1 MTRKFYNTLAIKL
14 TLIIEIL
21 LVLGIAATTYIN
33 VNREMKNVNEE
44 LSVRKNM
51 TTALIQ
57 RAFTTL
63 NQKDFADWVENI
75 YALRPGDSEYNL
87 DLVYVSVLHNQEE
100 VIYSSHNPRFAA
112 TAADGSAL
120 KPKEYYRIKAPN
132 LDHVSVYVTEP
143 GTTRA
148 KYMVSVGYS
157 VAGLNAV
164 TRRSVISA
172 VVISAVLIILGLVI
186 SVAISFGWTR
196 PVAKLVGGMSR
207 VQEGDFDFR
216 LPVRRHDEFG
226 KLAFNYNLMADGLKD
241 REFIKTTFK
250 RYVTKQVAEQIL
262 ENRAEIKLAGEKR
275 EVTVLFSDI
284 EGFTE
289 LSERVEPTEVVSMLN
304 EYFALM
310 IDIIFQYEGALDKFL
325 GDGIMAYWN
334 APLDQNHSAV
344 KACIAALEMQTALH
358 DFNRKR
364 VALGKDQLYAGIG
377 INTGEAVA
385 GNIGSEK
392 KMEYTVIG
400 DNVNLAQ
407 RIEVKTGR
415 GQTLISES
423 TYEEVEKYVFA
434 TPLPPERVK
443 GKSKPVRLY
452 LLHGLNNEARRFV
465 KSERANSLIIEPG
478 KVNGPTQG

>member
-1 MTRKFYNTLAIKL
+1 MARRFYNTLAIKL
-14 TLIIEIL
+14 TLIIEVL
-21 LVLGIAATTYIN
+21 LLLGIAATTFIN
-33 VNREMKNVNEE
+33 VSREIKNINEE
-44 LSVRKNM
+44 LSVRKNI

-63 NQKDFADWVENI
+63 NENDFAAWVENT
-75 YALRPGDSEYNL
+75 YALKSGDSEYNL
-87 DLVYVSVLHNQEE
+87 DVVYVLVLRGQEE
-100 VIYSSHNPRFAA
+100 VIYSSHNPGFAA
-112 TAADGSAL
+112 VAGDGSPL
-120 KPKEYYRIKAPN
+120 DPREYYRIKAPN

-148 KYMVSVGYS
+148 KYMLSVGYS

-164 TRRSVISA
+164 ARRSVISA
-172 VVISAVLIILGLVI
+172 VAISVVLLMVGLVI

-196 PVAKLVGGMSR
+196 PVARLVKGMSR
-207 VQEGDFDFR
+207 VHDGDFDFR
-216 LPVRRHDEFG
+216 LPVRRRDEFG

-241 REFIKTTFK
+241 REFIKSTFK

-275 EVTVLFSDI
+275 IVTVMFSDI

-289 LSERVEPTEVVSMLN
+289 LSEKAEPTEIVSMLN
-304 EYFALM
+304 EYLAVM
-310 IDIIFQYEGALDKFL
+310 IDIIFLYEGALDKFL

-344 KACIAALEMQTALH
+344 KACIAALEMQAAVKK
-358 DFNRKR
+358 FNNKR
-364 VALGKDQLYAGIG
+364 VESGKDPLYAGIG

-415 GQTLISES
+415 GQVLISES
-423 TYEEVEKYVFA
+423 TYKEVSKYIHA

-443 GKSKPVRLY
+443 GKSEPVQLY
-452 LLHGLNNEARRFV
+452 LLHGLNEEGGRFV
-465 KSERANSLIIEPG
+465 KSEQGERLISSSGG
-478 KVNGPTQG
+478 K

>member
-1 MTRKFYNTLAIKL
+1 MPRRFYNTLAIKL
-14 TLIIEIL
+14 TLIIEVL
-21 LVLGIAATTYIN
+21 LLLGIAATTYVN
-33 VNREMKNVNEE
+33 VSREMKNVNEE
-44 LSVRKNM
+44 LNVRKNI

-63 NQKDFADWVENI
+63 DENDFAEWVENT
-75 YALRPGDSEYNL
+75 YALRSGDSEYNL
-87 DLVYVSVLHNQEE
+87 DVVYVLVLRGQEE
-100 VIYSSHNPRFAA
+100 VVYSSHNPGFAA
-112 TAADGSAL
+112 VAGDGSPL

-148 KYMVSVGYS
+148 KYMLSVGYS

-164 TRRSVISA
+164 ARRSVISA
-172 VVISAVLIILGLVI
+172 VAISVVLIILGLVI
-186 SVAISFGWTR
+186 SIAISFGWTR
-196 PVAKLVGGMSR
+196 PVARLVRGMSK
-207 VQEGDFDFR
+207 VHDGDFDFR
-216 LPVRRHDEFG
+216 LPVSRRDEFG

-241 REFIKTTFK
+241 REFIKSTFK
-250 RYVTKQVAEQIL
+250 RYVTKQVADQIL

-275 EVTVLFSDI
+275 IVTVLFSDI

-289 LSERVEPTEVVSMLN
+289 LSERAEPTEVVSTLN
-304 EYFALM
+304 EYFAVM
-310 IDIIFQYEGALDKFL
+310 IDIIFLYEGALDKFL

-344 KACIAALEMQTALH
+344 KACIAALEMQTALKQ
-358 DFNRKR
+358 FNTERAKS
-364 VALGKDQLYAGIG
+364 GKDPLYAGIG

-415 GQTLISES
+415 GQVLISES
-423 TYEEVEKYVFA
+423 THDEVNKYVYA

-443 GKSKPVRLY
+443 GKSEPVQLY
-452 LLHGLNNEARRFV
+452 QIHGLRENARPFI
-465 KSERANSLIIEPG
+465 KSEYVDRLISRSGEE
-478 KVNGPTQG
+478 

>member
-1 MTRKFYNTLAIKL
+1 MARRFYNTLAIKL
-14 TLIIEIL
+14 TLIIEVL
-21 LVLGIAATTYIN
+21 LLLGIAATTFIN
-33 VNREMKNVNEE
+33 VSREMKNVNEE
-44 LSVRKNM
+44 LSVRKNI

-63 NQKDFADWVENI
+63 DEDDFADWVKNT
-75 YALRPGDSEYNL
+75 YALKSGDSEYNL
-87 DLVYVSVLHNQEE
+87 DIVYVLVLRGREE

-112 TAADGSAL
+112 VAGDGSPL
-120 KPKEYYRIKAPN
+120 EPSEYYRIKAPN

-148 KYMVSVGYS
+148 KYMLSVGYS

-164 TRRSVISA
+164 ARRSVISA
-172 VVISAVLIILGLVI
+172 VAISIVLITLGLII

-196 PVAKLVGGMSR
+196 PVARLVKGMSR
-207 VQEGDFDFR
+207 VHDGDFDFR
-216 LPVRRHDEFG
+216 LPVRRRDEFG
-226 KLAFNYNLMADGLKD
+226 KLAFNYNIMADGLKD
-241 REFIKTTFK
+241 REFIKSTFK

-275 EVTVLFSDI
+275 DVTVLFSDI

-289 LSERVEPTEVVSMLN
+289 LSEKVEPTEIVSMLN
-304 EYFALM
+304 EYFAVM
-310 IDIIFQYEGALDKFL
+310 IDIIFLYEGALDKFL

-344 KACIAALEMQTALH
+344 KACIAALEMQAALEK
-358 DFNRKR
+358 FNGKR
-364 VALGKDQLYAGIG
+364 AESGKDPLYAGIG

-415 GQTLISES
+415 GQVLISES
-423 TYEEVEKYVFA
+423 TYKEVNEYVHA

-443 GKSKPVRLY
+443 GKSEPVLLY
-452 LLHGLNNEARRFV
+452 LLHGLNEEGIRFV
-465 KSERANSLIIEPG
+465 KSEQDERLITSSGE
-478 KVNGPTQG
+478 V